1 MGANRIRLNWGVG
14 IEQGSH
20 VACCFLKM
28 TWLRMAGLLLGLA
41 LSGAGVVAMAATP
54 SLDVAQTLQEPVVLS
69 PYLQVLE
76 DATRTL
82 QVQDI
87 VAPSLQGQFSAPHSK
102 GTAVGFGFQSSAI
115 WLRVVLSN
123 SSAVPVERIFEIGYA
138 SLVKVDIYQVV
149 QGQVVSS
156 DFMGTDRPMGN
167 RLLPNR
173 HFTTPIQ
180 IAPAGV
186 TTIFVRAES
195 HHPLIIPAKLW
206 TPAAFVDYERADYAV
221 QAGYFGIAFG
231 MFTFNFLLFLA
242 LRDRIYLL
250 YLVWMASLL
259 MTIAIGTGLAKQ
271 FLWPDSVVWASYSN
285 AFADNWTVAA
295 LILFVRKMLDTSRF
309 LPWPDRTL
317 KLLGW
322 FYLLV
327 PFGFYLNFR
336 AFAPPILVLTTCC
349 AVLVLGISIRIALQ
363 GERAAIIFLLAFSTL
378 IISSIVGA
386 LWGLD
391 LLPTS
396 FLTIYGFQIG
406 SAVEMILLALALADR
421 FNESRRAVLKAQSLA
436 LEAEKGRVE
445 ALKQSE
451 RVLEER
457 VLKRTAALSDSLE
470 QLTRTQRELVQAE
483 KMASLGSLVA
493 GVAHE
498 LNTPIGNALTV
509 ASTLRENAENLEREL
524 NNPALR
530 KSTLLQFT
538 QNVIPMS
545 ELIEKAC
552 NQAAAL
558 VNSFKRVAVD
568 QTSEQRRKFDLLDLV
583 QDICASLSPSFRKSA
598 FQLRIEVAPA
608 MGCEGYPG
616 PLGQVIS
623 NLVQNAALHAFE
635 PGQSGT
641 IVVRATES
649 GSDIHLCVED
659 DGKGI
664 AADVMAK
671 IFDPFFTT
679 RLGEGGSGLGL
690 AIAMNIVKG
699 VLGGNLSVR
708 STVGTGTSFLLIFP
722 RSTPMVNSSELPAA
736 DLNDFHR
743 VTGPS
748 V

>member
-1 MGANRIRLNWGVG
+1 MKTRL
-14 IEQGSH
+14 H
-20 VACCFLKM
+20 CLLAVA
-28 TWLRMAGLLLGLA
+28 LGLA
-41 LSGAGVVAMAATP
+41 WCLVAASVHAGVP
-54 SLDVAQTLQEPVVLS
+54 PYDVAQVQEEPVVLS
-69 PYLQVLE
+69 PYLEVLE
-76 DATRTL
+76 DASRTL
-82 QVQDI
+82 QVHDV
-87 VAPSLQGQFSAPHSK
+87 VAPGRQGQFAPPQSK

-115 WLRVVLSN
+115 WLKLELAN
-123 SSAVPVERIFEIGYA
+123 SGTVSAERIFEIAYA

-149 QGQVVSS
+149 DGTVVSG
-156 DFMGTDRPMGN
+156 DFMGTARPMQH

-173 HFTTPIQ
+173 HFTSPIQ
-180 IAPAGV
+180 IAPGG
-186 TTIFVRAES
+186 TTTVYVRAES

-206 TPAAFVDYERADYAV
+206 TPSAFIDYERSDYAV

-231 MFTFNFLLFLA
+231 MFTFNFLLLLA

-250 YLVWMASLL
+250 YLVWMGCLL
-259 MTIAIGTGLAKQ
+259 MTIAVGTGLAKQ
-271 FLWPDSVVWASYSN
+271 YLWPDSVVWASYSN

-295 LILFVRKMLDTSRF
+295 LIVFVRQMLDTSRF

-317 KLLGW
+317 KLLAW

-327 PFGFYLNFR
+327 PFGFYLNFH

-349 AVLVLGISIRIALQ
+349 ALLVLGISVRIAVQ

-378 IISSIVGA
+378 IVSSIVGA

-391 LLPTS
+391 LLPTN
-396 FLTIYGFQIG
+396 FLTVYGFQIG
-406 SAVEMILLALALADR
+406 SAIEMILLALALADR
-421 FNESRRAVLKAQSLA
+421 FNESRRAVVRAQSLA

-445 ALKQSE
+445 AFRQSE
-451 RVLEER
+451 RVLEVR
-457 VLKRTAALSDSLE
+457 VQERTAALSESLE
-470 QLTRTQRELVQAE
+470 KLTLMQRELVQSE

-509 ASTLRENAENLEREL
+509 ASSLRDSAQALAGEL
-524 NNPALR
+524 NNPAIR

-545 ELIEKAC
+545 ELIESAC
-552 NQAAAL
+552 NQAATL

-568 QTSEQRRKFDLLDLV
+568 QTSEQRRKFDLADLV
-583 QDICASLSPSFRKSA
+583 QDICASLAPSFRRSA
-598 FQLRIEVAPA
+598 FDLRVELTSG
-608 MGCEGYPG
+608 MTCDGYPG
-616 PLGQVIS
+616 PLGQVIA
-623 NLVQNAALHAFE
+623 NLVQNAAIHAFD
-635 PGQSGT
+635 PGQVGS
-641 IVVRATES
+641 IVVRGTES
-649 GSDIHLCVED
+649 GNEVQVSVED

-664 AADVMAK
+664 APEVLVK

-699 VLGGNLSVR
+699 VLGGTLSVQ
-708 STVGTGTSFLLIFP
+708 SVLGNGTTFTMRFP
-722 RSTPMVNSSELPAA
+722 KVTPMVHQAGQSAA

-743 VTGPS
+743 VTGPADLS
-748 V
+748 RAG